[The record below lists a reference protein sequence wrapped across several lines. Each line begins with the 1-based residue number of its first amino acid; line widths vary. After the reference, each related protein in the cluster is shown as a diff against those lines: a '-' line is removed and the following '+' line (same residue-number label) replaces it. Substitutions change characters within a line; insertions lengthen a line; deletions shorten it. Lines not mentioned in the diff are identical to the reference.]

1 MRRAVLA
8 AEVALSG
15 VSAGAGFTKG
25 AASPTGWARGVGDI
39 MLAF

>member
-1 MRRAVLA
+1 MRRPALA

-25 AASPTGWARGVGDI
+25 QRRPQDGRVV
-39 MLAF
+39 

>member
-1 MRRAVLA
+1 MRRPALA

-25 AASPTGWARGVGDI
+25 QRRRQDGRVV
-39 MLAF
+39 